1 MISIKG
7 LRQGLLINFGSENE
21 PWLSKL
27 RELET
32 KLNANSAFFQGG
44 QVAFDVHALH
54 TQRQA
59 VCGDRY

>member
-7 LRQGLLINFGSENE
+7 LRQGLLINFGTENE

-32 KLNANSAFFQGG
+32 KLNANSAFFR
-44 QVAFDVHALH
+44 AARWRL
-54 TQRQA
+54 TCMR
-59 VCGDRY
+59 CSCRRMI